1 MGGVRKPYVLSDAL
15 WEQIE
20 PLIPKRENTHPFGGG
35 RPRRPDRQC
44 MEAILFVLSTGCQW
58 KALDATGLC
67 PGSTAH
73 DRFQEWVKAG
83 VFRRIWE
90 AGLAHY
96 DELKGIDWEW
106 LCADGSQG
114 KAPLG
119 GEKSGPNPTDR
130 GKRGVK
136 RSVLCDG
143 AGVVL
148 GVVIE
153 GANRPDLELLP
164 KTLECVPDSC
174 QQRLVRWEK
183 KAANYEAMLYLA
195 AGIIAFQQAGLFG

>member
-15 WEQIE
+15 WEKIE

-90 AGLAHY
+90 ASLAHY

-119 GEKSGPNPTDR
+119 GEKKRAQSDR
-130 GKRGVK
+130 SRQT
-136 RSVLCDG
+136 R
-143 AGVVL
+143 
-148 GVVIE
+148 
-153 GANRPDLELLP
+153 R
-164 KTLECVPDSC
+164 
-174 QQRLVRWEK
+174 
-183 KAANYEAMLYLA
+183 
-195 AGIIAFQQAGLFG
+195 QAQCAV